1 MAIKGKKTNSLENI
15 DKRDATVTIVI
26 EFCQLISIKYIRNK
40 IKEGG
45 IVYDFPLKCERRPG
59 ANTSF

>member
-15 DKRDATVTIVI
+15 DKRDAIVTIVI

-40 IKEGG
+40 IKEG
-45 IVYDFPLKCERRPG
+45 VYDFPLKCERRPG